1 MTHEKVIK
9 REDGKQVK
17 LRLDLYMVYGKP
29 VYKCSVYTKDKG
41 KRIWNGVYND
51 DYIFRKI
58 PVDESEA
65 FILEKQLLHVTH
77 AEILAAKLELWEK
90 IKPC

>member
-1 MTHEKVIK
+1 MIHEKVIK

-17 LRLDLYMVYGKP
+17 LRLSLYMVYDKI

-41 KRIWNGVYND
+41 KRIFNSVYTD
-51 DYIFRKI
+51 DYMFRKI
-58 PVDESEA
+58 PVDEREA
-65 FILEKQLLHVTH
+65 FILEKQLLHVTPE
-77 AEILAAKLELWEK
+77 EILAAKLELWEK